1 MRILRAATV
10 LGMVALVA
18 GLLVIVAQSFAETLA
33 DPTLSLE
40 DGFRIGRLPWMNV
53 GVALVVAG
61 TNAALVGGTL
71 VSWVVGGWVRRVL
84 ALVPAAAGASWWL
97 AGLLTVGAGAWCP
110 GCPPPS
116 FDPITTAYS
125 LPDATV
131 LLLVLP
137 AFAAGI
143 LALRASRVPRIP
155 LGTLGAA
162 LSIAGHLLC
171 HRPGHPR
178 RPCRPPPAD
187 PSRAR
192 RPRRSGSTRP
202 VRPRSV
208 RPRCWPR

>member
-1 MRILRAATV
+1 MRAARLLRV
-10 LGMVALVA
+10 VAGLGVVALFA
-18 GLLVIVAQSFAETLA
+18 GLLVILAESFAETRT

-61 TNAALVGGTL
+61 ANASLVGGTL
-71 VSWVVGGWVRRVL
+71 VSWVAGGWVRRVL

-116 FDPITTAYS
+116 FDPITFAYS

-137 AFAAGI
+137 ALAAGA
-143 LALRASRVPRIP
+143 LALLAPRGGRTP
-155 LGTLGAA
+155 GGT
-162 LSIAGHLLC
+162 
-171 HRPGHPR
+171 
-178 RPCRPPPAD
+178 
-187 PSRAR
+187 
-192 RPRRSGSTRP
+192 
-202 VRPRSV
+202 
-208 RPRCWPR
+208 